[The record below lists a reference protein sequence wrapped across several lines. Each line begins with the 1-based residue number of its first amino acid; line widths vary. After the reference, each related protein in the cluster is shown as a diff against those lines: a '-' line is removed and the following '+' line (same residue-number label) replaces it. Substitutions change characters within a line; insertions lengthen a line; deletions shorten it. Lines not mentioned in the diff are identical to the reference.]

1 MVEEYDVDNTRLKV
15 RKNVGNNKDGQQEWI
30 EADVILAADGV
41 KSKARSVLLS
51 RSGEKDDGTCVVL

>member
-15 RKNVGNNKDGQQEWI
+15 RKNDGNNKDGQQEWI

-51 RSGEKDDGTCVVL
+51 RSGEKDDGTYAIL